1 MARPRH
7 GSPGLRDI
15 ELVRKRSGAVKERQ
29 DSVGEQRMSAGLTGA
44 IDAALVS
51 DTLDVGTQE
60 AHDSSP

>member
-44 IDAALVS
+44 IDATLVS